1 MLYALLFSLLAA
13 YLVVIAVAVN
23 GFAWVLLWPALSF
36 SLFASAYAFHSP
48 GVLGKRRDGR
58 VAWWAWPTLGPV
70 LGLLSALWHLQLW
83 VRREAVCH
91 EVAAGV
97 WLGRRPRYG
106 EIPAG
111 VRLVVDLTA
120 EFAKAPGVG
129 MGHEY
134 ACLPTLDGLAPGAVE
149 VEAILAKIEAC
160 GGPVYVHC
168 ALGHGRSALVAAAV
182 LLRRGIVGDI
192 RAAELHLRERRPGV
206 RLKGAQRRLLARL
219 FDSRLHDDD
228 GA

>member
-1 MLYALLFSLLAA
+1 MIYALLFSLFSA
-13 YLVVIAVAVN
+13 YLVLVAAAVG

-36 SLFASAYAFHSP
+36 ALFASAYAFHTP
-48 GVLGKRRDGR
+48 RLLGKRSDGR
-58 VAWWAWPTLGPV
+58 VAWWVWPTLGPV
-70 LGLLSALWHLQLW
+70 LGLLVSLWHLERW

-91 EVAAGV
+91 EVAPGL
-97 WLGRRPRYG
+97 WLGRWPLRG
-106 EIPAG
+106 EIPPG

-120 EFAKAPGVG
+120 EFGKAPGVA
-129 MGHEY
+129 GHEY
-134 ACLPTLDGLAPGAVE
+134 VCLPTLDGLSPGAVE
-149 VEAILAKIEAC
+149 VEAVLGKIEAC

-182 LLRRGIVGDI
+182 LLRRGIVEDV

-206 RLKGAQRRLLARL
+206 RLKRGQRQLLARM
-219 FDSRLHDDD
+219 FDSGLQDDD